1 MKVGAIDI
9 GTNSMRLLIADYRD
23 GNFINRK
30 KFVNTTRIGYGVDS
44 KGYIKEDAIKRNIK
58 ALKEFSDK
66 CNDEKCEKIYC
77 MGTSALRDSKNGDYF
92 VKLAKEETG
101 IDVKYDVYD
110 TNEIMYQKLN
120 SGNVSY
126 DIVIPSDYMIEKMK
140 NEDMLAKI
148 DFSNIP
154 NYKYIGEQF
163 KKLAY
168 DPTDE
173 YSVPYMWGTVGII
186 YNTKRVSDPVDS
198 WNILWNPKYKDQVI
212 MPDSVRDAMAVAE
225 KKLGYSLNTENLD
238 QIEAAKKELMTQKK
252 DGLILA
258 YMVDQVKDAMVGG
271 EASLAVAWSGDAVTM
286 IERNPDLAYA
296 IPKEGSN
303 KWFDAIAIPK
313 NAKHKENA
321 EKFINFLCD
330 PENAEQNVEY
340 IGYSTP
346 NTAAYDLL
354 PEDIR
359 DDKVAYPDEESLKN
373 CEVFIDLPSKI
384 LRKYDEAWL
393 EIKCVY

>member
-1 MKVGAIDI
+1 MK
-9 GTNSMRLLIADYRD
+9 L
-23 GNFINRK
+23 K
-30 KFVNTTRIGYGVDS
+30 KFL
-44 KGYIKEDAIKRNIK
+44 
-58 ALKEFSDK
+58 ALTCSTLLLSSLFLGCGPKKDEEATQDK
-66 CNDEKCEKIYC
+66 NSNVLYVY
-77 MGTSALRDSKNGDYF
+77 NWGDYIDPELLTKF
-92 VKLAKEETG
+92 KEETG

-148 DFSNIP
+148 DYSNIP

-238 QIEAAKKELMTQKK
+238 QIEYAKKELMTQKK

-286 IERNPDLAYA
+286 LERNPDLAYA

-346 NTAAYDLL
+346 NTAAYELL
-354 PEDIR
+354 PEDIKN
-359 DDKVAYPDEESLKN
+359 DKVAYPDEESLKN

>member
-1 MKVGAIDI
+1 MK
-9 GTNSMRLLIADYRD
+9 L
-23 GNFINRK
+23 K
-30 KFVNTTRIGYGVDS
+30 KFL
-44 KGYIKEDAIKRNIK
+44 
-58 ALKEFSDK
+58 ALTCSTLLLSSLFLGCGPKKDEEATQDK
-66 CNDEKCEKIYC
+66 NNNVLYVY
-77 MGTSALRDSKNGDYF
+77 NWGDYIDPELLTKF
-92 VKLAKEETG
+92 KEETG

-140 NEDMLAKI
+140 EEDMLAKI
-148 DFSNIP
+148 DYSNIP

-163 KKLAY
+163 KNLAY
-168 DPTDE
+168 DPTNE
-173 YSVPYMWGTVGII
+173 YSVPYMWGTAGII
-186 YNTKRVSDPVDS
+186 YNTKKVSDPVDS

-238 QIEAAKKELMTQKK
+238 QIESAKKELMTQKK

-258 YMVDQVKDAMVGG
+258 YMVDQVKDAMVAG

-303 KWFDAIAIPK
+303 KWFDAIGIPK

-330 PENAEQNVEY
+330 PENAKQNVEY

-359 DDKVAYPDEESLKN
+359 DNKVAYPDKESLKN

>member
-1 MKVGAIDI
+1 MK
-9 GTNSMRLLIADYRD
+9 S
-23 GNFINRK
+23 K
-30 KFVNTTRIGYGVDS
+30 KFFSLMVASFIVSSSLLGCGG
-44 KGYIKEDAIKRNIK
+44 KKE
-58 ALKEFSDK
+58 EVTQDK
-66 CNDEKCEKIYC
+66 NSNVLYVY
-77 MGTSALRDSKNGDYF
+77 NWGDYIDPELLTKF
-92 VKLAKEETG
+92 KEETG

-148 DFSNIP
+148 DYNNIP
-154 NYKYIGEQF
+154 NYKYIGEEF
-163 KKLAY
+163 RNLAY
-168 DPTDE
+168 DPTNE

-186 YNTKRVSDPVDS
+186 YNTKKVKEKVDS
-198 WNILWNPKYKDQVI
+198 WDILWDPKYKDQVI

-238 QIEAAKKELMTQKK
+238 QIEKAKEQLMTQKK

-258 YMVDQVKDAMVGG
+258 YMVDQVKDAMVVE

-303 KWFDAIAIPK
+303 KWFDSIAIPK

-321 EKFINFLCD
+321 EKFINFLCE
-330 PENAEQNVEY
+330 PENAKQNVEY

-346 NTAAYDLL
+346 NTEAYKLL
-354 PEDIR
+354 PEDIK
-359 DDKVAYPDEESLKN
+359 DDKVAYPDSESLKN
-373 CEVFIDLPSKI
+373 CEVFIDLPPNI

>member
-1 MKVGAIDI
+1 MK
-9 GTNSMRLLIADYRD
+9 M
-23 GNFINRK
+23 K
-30 KFVNTTRIGYGVDS
+30 KFLALACTTLLSASLLMGCGPK
-44 KGYIKEDAIKRNIK
+44 KGEEANQ
-58 ALKEFSDK
+58 DK
-66 CNDEKCEKIYC
+66 NSNVLYVY
-77 MGTSALRDSKNGDYF
+77 NWGDYIDPDLITKF
-92 VKLAKEETG
+92 EDETG

-126 DIVIPSDYMIEKMK
+126 DLIIPSDYMIEKMK
-140 NEDMLAKI
+140 SEDMLAKI
-148 DFSNIP
+148 DFSKIP

-163 KKLAY
+163 KNLAY
-168 DPTDE
+168 DPTNE

-186 YNTKRVSDPVDS
+186 YNTKKVTDPVDS
-198 WNILWNPKYKDQVI
+198 WDILWNTKYKDQVI
-212 MPDSVRDAMAVAE
+212 MPDGVRDAMAVAE
-225 KKLGYSLNTENLD
+225 KKLGYSLNTENLNE
-238 QIEAAKKELMTQKK
+238 IEAAKNELMTQKK

-286 IERNPDLAYA
+286 IERNPDLAYT

-303 KWFDAIAIPK
+303 KWFDGIAIPK
-313 NAKHKENA
+313 NAQHKENA

-330 PENAEQNVEY
+330 PENAKQNVEY

-346 NTAAYDLL
+346 NTAAYNLL
-354 PEDIR
+354 PEDVR
-359 DDKVAYPDEESLKN
+359 EDKVAYPDESSLKN
-373 CEVFIDLPSKI
+373 CEVFVDLPSEI

>member
-1 MKVGAIDI
+1 MK
-9 GTNSMRLLIADYRD
+9 L
-23 GNFINRK
+23 K
-30 KFVNTTRIGYGVDS
+30 KFL
-44 KGYIKEDAIKRNIK
+44 
-58 ALKEFSDK
+58 ALTCSTLLLSSLFLGCGPKKDEEATQDK
-66 CNDEKCEKIYC
+66 NSNVLYVY
-77 MGTSALRDSKNGDYF
+77 NWGDYIDPELLTKF
-92 VKLAKEETG
+92 KEETG

-148 DFSNIP
+148 DYSNIP

-186 YNTKRVSDPVDS
+186 YNTKRVSDPVYS

-238 QIEAAKKELMTQKK
+238 QIEDAKKELMTQKK

-346 NTAAYDLL
+346 NTAAYELL
-354 PEDIR
+354 PEDIKN
-359 DDKVAYPDEESLKN
+359 DKVAYPDEESLKN

>member
-1 MKVGAIDI
+1 MK
-9 GTNSMRLLIADYRD
+9 L
-23 GNFINRK
+23 K
-30 KFVNTTRIGYGVDS
+30 KFL
-44 KGYIKEDAIKRNIK
+44 
-58 ALKEFSDK
+58 ALTCSTLLLSSLFLGCGPKKDEEATQDK
-66 CNDEKCEKIYC
+66 NSNVLYVY
-77 MGTSALRDSKNGDYF
+77 NWGDYIDPELLTKF
-92 VKLAKEETG
+92 KEETG

-110 TNEIMYQKLN
+110 TNEILYKKLN

-126 DIVIPSDYMIEKMK
+126 YIVIPSDYMIEKMK

-148 DFSNIP
+148 DYSNIP

-238 QIEAAKKELMTQKK
+238 QIEDAKKELMTQKK

-346 NTAAYDLL
+346 NTAAYELL
-354 PEDIR
+354 PEDIKN
-359 DDKVAYPDEESLKN
+359 DKVAYPDEESLKN

>member
-1 MKVGAIDI
+1 MKLKKFLALACS
-9 GTNSMRLLIADYRD
+9 TLLLSSLFL
-23 GNFINRK
+23 GCGRK
-30 KFVNTTRIGYGVDS
+30 KDEEATQ
-44 KGYIKEDAIKRNIK
+44 
-58 ALKEFSDK
+58 DK
-66 CNDEKCEKIYC
+66 NNNVLYVY
-77 MGTSALRDSKNGDYF
+77 NWGDYIDPELLTKF
-92 VKLAKEETG
+92 KEETG

-140 NEDMLAKI
+140 EEDMLAKI
-148 DFSNIP
+148 DYSNIP

-163 KKLAY
+163 KNLAY
-168 DPTDE
+168 DPTNE

-186 YNTKRVSDPVDS
+186 YNTKKVSDPVDS

-225 KKLGYSLNTENLD
+225 KKLGYSLNTENLN
-238 QIEAAKKELMTQKK
+238 QIESAKKELMTQKK

-303 KWFDAIAIPK
+303 KWFDAIGIPK

-330 PENAEQNVEY
+330 PENAKQNVEY

-359 DDKVAYPDEESLKN
+359 DNKVAYPDKESLKN

>member
-1 MKVGAIDI
+1 MK
-9 GTNSMRLLIADYRD
+9 L
-23 GNFINRK
+23 K
-30 KFVNTTRIGYGVDS
+30 KFL
-44 KGYIKEDAIKRNIK
+44 
-58 ALKEFSDK
+58 ALTCSTLLLSSLFLGCGPKKDEEATQDK
-66 CNDEKCEKIYC
+66 NSNVLYVY
-77 MGTSALRDSKNGDYF
+77 NWGDYIDPELLTKF
-92 VKLAKEETG
+92 KEETG

-140 NEDMLAKI
+140 EEDMLAKI
-148 DFSNIP
+148 DYSNIP

-163 KKLAY
+163 KNLAY
-168 DPTDE
+168 DPTNE

-238 QIEAAKKELMTQKK
+238 QIEAAKKELMAQKK

>member
-1 MKVGAIDI
+1 MK
-9 GTNSMRLLIADYRD
+9 L
-23 GNFINRK
+23 K
-30 KFVNTTRIGYGVDS
+30 KFL
-44 KGYIKEDAIKRNIK
+44 
-58 ALKEFSDK
+58 ALTCSTLLLSSLFLGCGPKKDEEATQDK
-66 CNDEKCEKIYC
+66 NSNVLYVY
-77 MGTSALRDSKNGDYF
+77 NWGDYIDPELLTKF
-92 VKLAKEETG
+92 KEETG

-148 DFSNIP
+148 DYSNIP

-238 QIEAAKKELMTQKK
+238 QIEDAKKELMTQKK

-330 PENAEQNVEY
+330 PKNAEQNVEY

-346 NTAAYDLL
+346 NTAAYELL
-354 PEDIR
+354 PEDIKN
-359 DDKVAYPDEESLKN
+359 DKVAYPDEESLKN

>member
-1 MKVGAIDI
+1 MK
-9 GTNSMRLLIADYRD
+9 S
-23 GNFINRK
+23 K
-30 KFVNTTRIGYGVDS
+30 KFFSLMVASFIVSSSLLGCGG
-44 KGYIKEDAIKRNIK
+44 KKE
-58 ALKEFSDK
+58 EVTQDK
-66 CNDEKCEKIYC
+66 NSNVLYVY
-77 MGTSALRDSKNGDYF
+77 NWGDYIDPELLTKF
-92 VKLAKEETG
+92 KEETG
-101 IDVKYDVYD
+101 VDVKYDVYD

-148 DFSNIP
+148 DYNNIP
-154 NYKYIGEQF
+154 NYKYIGEEF
-163 KKLAY
+163 RNLAY
-168 DPTDE
+168 DPTNE

-186 YNTKRVSDPVDS
+186 YNTKKVKEKVDS
-198 WNILWNPKYKDQVI
+198 WDILWDPKYKDQVI

-238 QIEAAKKELMTQKK
+238 QIEKAKEQLMTQKK

-258 YMVDQVKDAMVGG
+258 YMVDQVKDAMVVE

-321 EKFINFLCD
+321 EKFINFLCE
-330 PENAEQNVEY
+330 PENAKQNVEY

-346 NTAAYDLL
+346 NTEAYKLL
-354 PEDIR
+354 PEDIK
-359 DDKVAYPDEESLKN
+359 DDKVAYPDSESLKN
-373 CEVFIDLPSKI
+373 CEVFIDLPPNI

>member
-1 MKVGAIDI
+1 MK
-9 GTNSMRLLIADYRD
+9 L
-23 GNFINRK
+23 K
-30 KFVNTTRIGYGVDS
+30 KFL
-44 KGYIKEDAIKRNIK
+44 
-58 ALKEFSDK
+58 ALTCSTLLLSSLFLGCGPKKDEEATQDK
-66 CNDEKCEKIYC
+66 NSNVLYVY
-77 MGTSALRDSKNGDYF
+77 NWGDYIDPELLTKF
-92 VKLAKEETG
+92 KEETG

-140 NEDMLAKI
+140 EEDMLAKI
-148 DFSNIP
+148 DYSNIP

-163 KKLAY
+163 KNLAY
-168 DPTDE
+168 DPTNE

-238 QIEAAKKELMTQKK
+238 QIEDAKKELMTQKK

>member
-1 MKVGAIDI
+1 MK
-9 GTNSMRLLIADYRD
+9 L
-23 GNFINRK
+23 K
-30 KFVNTTRIGYGVDS
+30 KFLTLTCSTLLLSSLFLGCGPKKD
-44 KGYIKEDAIKRNIK
+44 EEATQ
-58 ALKEFSDK
+58 DK
-66 CNDEKCEKIYC
+66 NSNVLYVY
-77 MGTSALRDSKNGDYF
+77 NWGDYIDPELLTKF
-92 VKLAKEETG
+92 KEETG

-148 DFSNIP
+148 DYSNIP

-238 QIEAAKKELMTQKK
+238 QIEDAKKELMTQKK

-346 NTAAYDLL
+346 NTAAYELL
-354 PEDIR
+354 PEDIKN
-359 DDKVAYPDEESLKN
+359 DKVAYPDEESLKN

>member
-1 MKVGAIDI
+1 MLW
-9 GTNSMRLLIADYRD
+9 LL
-23 GNFINRK
+23 
-30 KFVNTTRIGYGVDS
+30 
-44 KGYIKEDAIKRNIK
+44 
-58 ALKEFSDK
+58 
-66 CNDEKCEKIYC
+66 
-77 MGTSALRDSKNGDYF
+77 
-92 VKLAKEETG
+92 
-101 IDVKYDVYD
+101 
-110 TNEIMYQKLN
+110 QK
-120 SGNVSY
+120 
-126 DIVIPSDYMIEKMK
+126 
-140 NEDMLAKI
+140 
-148 DFSNIP
+148 
-154 NYKYIGEQF
+154 
-163 KKLAY
+163 
-168 DPTDE
+168 
-173 YSVPYMWGTVGII
+173 
-186 YNTKRVSDPVDS
+186 
-198 WNILWNPKYKDQVI
+198 
-212 MPDSVRDAMAVAE
+212 

>member
-1 MKVGAIDI
+1 MK
-9 GTNSMRLLIADYRD
+9 L
-23 GNFINRK
+23 K
-30 KFVNTTRIGYGVDS
+30 KFL
-44 KGYIKEDAIKRNIK
+44 
-58 ALKEFSDK
+58 ALTCSTLLLSSLFLGCGPKKDEEATQDK
-66 CNDEKCEKIYC
+66 NSNVLYVY
-77 MGTSALRDSKNGDYF
+77 NWGDYIDPELLTKF
-92 VKLAKEETG
+92 KEETG

-148 DFSNIP
+148 DYSNIP

-238 QIEAAKKELMTQKK
+238 QIEDAKKELMTQKK

-346 NTAAYDLL
+346 NTAAYELL
-354 PEDIR
+354 PEDIKN
-359 DDKVAYPDEESLKN
+359 DKVAYPDKESLKN

>member
-1 MKVGAIDI
+1 MK
-9 GTNSMRLLIADYRD
+9 L
-23 GNFINRK
+23 K
-30 KFVNTTRIGYGVDS
+30 KFL
-44 KGYIKEDAIKRNIK
+44 
-58 ALKEFSDK
+58 ALTCSTLLLSSLFLGCGPKKDEEATQDK
-66 CNDEKCEKIYC
+66 NSNVLYVY
-77 MGTSALRDSKNGDYF
+77 NWGDYIDPELLTKF
-92 VKLAKEETG
+92 KEETG

-148 DFSNIP
+148 DYSNIP

-225 KKLGYSLNTENLD
+225 KKLGYSLNNENLD
-238 QIEAAKKELMTQKK
+238 QIEDAKKELMTQKK

-286 IERNPDLAYA
+286 IERNHDLAYA

-346 NTAAYDLL
+346 NTAAYELL
-354 PEDIR
+354 PEDIKN
-359 DDKVAYPDEESLKN
+359 DKVAYPDEESLKN

>member
-1 MKVGAIDI
+1 MK
-9 GTNSMRLLIADYRD
+9 M
-23 GNFINRK
+23 K
-30 KFVNTTRIGYGVDS
+30 KFL
-44 KGYIKEDAIKRNIK
+44 
-58 ALKEFSDK
+58 ALACTALISTSLFVGCGAKKSDE
-66 CNDEKCEKIYC
+66 NAQNQDNSSNVLYVY
-77 MGTSALRDSKNGDYF
+77 NWGDYIDPDLITKF
-92 VKLAKEETG
+92 EDETG

-110 TNEIMYQKLN
+110 TNEIMYQKLK

-126 DIVIPSDYMIEKMK
+126 DIIIPSDYMIEKMK
-140 NEDMLAKI
+140 KEDMLAKI
-148 DFSNIP
+148 NYDNIP
-154 NYKYIGEQF
+154 NYKYIGNEF
-163 KKLAY
+163 KDLAY
-168 DPTDE
+168 DPTNE

-186 YNTKRVSDPVDS
+186 YNTKKVTDPVDS
-198 WNILWNPKYKDQVI
+198 WDILWNTKYKDQVI

-238 QIEAAKKELMTQKK
+238 QIEQAKLELMKQKK

-258 YMVDQVKDAMVGG
+258 YMVDQVKDVMVAG

-296 IPKEGSN
+296 LPKEGSN

-313 NAKHKENA
+313 NTQHKENA
-321 EKFINFLCD
+321 EKFINFLCE
-330 PENAEQNVEY
+330 PENAKQNVEY

-346 NTAAYDLL
+346 NTAAYELL
-354 PEDIR
+354 PEEIR
-359 DDKVAYPDEESLKN
+359 DDKVAYPDPESLKN
-373 CEVFIDLPSKI
+373 SEVFIDLPEKI

>member
-1 MKVGAIDI
+1 MK
-9 GTNSMRLLIADYRD
+9 L
-23 GNFINRK
+23 K
-30 KFVNTTRIGYGVDS
+30 KFL
-44 KGYIKEDAIKRNIK
+44 
-58 ALKEFSDK
+58 ALTCSTLLLSSLFLGCGPKKDEEATQDK
-66 CNDEKCEKIYC
+66 NSNVLYVY
-77 MGTSALRDSKNGDYF
+77 NWGDYIDPELLTKF
-92 VKLAKEETG
+92 KEETG

-148 DFSNIP
+148 DYSNIP

-238 QIEAAKKELMTQKK
+238 QIEDAKKELMTQKK
-252 DGLILA
+252 DGLVLA

-346 NTAAYDLL
+346 NTAAYELL
-354 PEDIR
+354 PEDIKN
-359 DDKVAYPDEESLKN
+359 DKVAYPDEESLKN

>member
-1 MKVGAIDI
+1 MK
-9 GTNSMRLLIADYRD
+9 L
-23 GNFINRK
+23 K
-30 KFVNTTRIGYGVDS
+30 KFL
-44 KGYIKEDAIKRNIK
+44 
-58 ALKEFSDK
+58 ALTCSTLLLSSLFLGCGPKKDEEATQDK
-66 CNDEKCEKIYC
+66 NSNVLYVY
-77 MGTSALRDSKNGDYF
+77 NWGDYIDPELLTKF
-92 VKLAKEETG
+92 KEETG

-148 DFSNIP
+148 DYSNIP

-238 QIEAAKKELMTQKK
+238 QIEDAKKELMTQKK

-346 NTAAYDLL
+346 NTAAYELL
-354 PEDIR
+354 PEDIKN
-359 DDKVAYPDEESLKN
+359 DKVAYPDEESLKN

>member
-1 MKVGAIDI
+1 MK
-9 GTNSMRLLIADYRD
+9 L
-23 GNFINRK
+23 K
-30 KFVNTTRIGYGVDS
+30 KFLALTCSTLLLSSLFLGCGS
-44 KGYIKEDAIKRNIK
+44 KKDEEATQ
-58 ALKEFSDK
+58 DK
-66 CNDEKCEKIYC
+66 NSNVLYVY
-77 MGTSALRDSKNGDYF
+77 NWGDYIDPELLTKF
-92 VKLAKEETG
+92 KEETG

-148 DFSNIP
+148 DYSNIP

-238 QIEAAKKELMTQKK
+238 QIEDAKKELMTQKK

-346 NTAAYDLL
+346 NTAAYELL
-354 PEDIR
+354 PEDIKN
-359 DDKVAYPDEESLKN
+359 DKVAYPDEESLKN

>member
-1 MKVGAIDI
+1 MK
-9 GTNSMRLLIADYRD
+9 L
-23 GNFINRK
+23 K
-30 KFVNTTRIGYGVDS
+30 KFL
-44 KGYIKEDAIKRNIK
+44 
-58 ALKEFSDK
+58 ALTCSTLLLSSLFLGCGPKKDEEATQDK
-66 CNDEKCEKIYC
+66 NSNVLYVY
-77 MGTSALRDSKNGDYF
+77 NWGDYIDPELLTKF
-92 VKLAKEETG
+92 KEETG

-148 DFSNIP
+148 DYSNIP

-163 KKLAY
+163 KNLAY
-168 DPTDE
+168 DPTNE

-238 QIEAAKKELMTQKK
+238 QIEDAKKELMTQKK

-346 NTAAYDLL
+346 NTAAYELL
-354 PEDIR
+354 PEDIKN
-359 DDKVAYPDEESLKN
+359 DKVAYPDEESLKN

>member
-1 MKVGAIDI
+1 MK
-9 GTNSMRLLIADYRD
+9 L
-23 GNFINRK
+23 K
-30 KFVNTTRIGYGVDS
+30 KFL
-44 KGYIKEDAIKRNIK
+44 
-58 ALKEFSDK
+58 ALTCSTLLLSSLFLGCGPKKDEEATQDK
-66 CNDEKCEKIYC
+66 NSNVLYVY
-77 MGTSALRDSKNGDYF
+77 NWGDYIDPELLTKF
-92 VKLAKEETG
+92 KEETG

-140 NEDMLAKI
+140 EEDMLAKI
-148 DFSNIP
+148 DYSNIP

-163 KKLAY
+163 KNLAY
-168 DPTDE
+168 DPTNE

-238 QIEAAKKELMTQKK
+238 QIESAKKELMTQKK

-258 YMVDQVKDAMVGG
+258 YMVDQVKDAMVAG

-303 KWFDAIAIPK
+303 KWFDAIGIPK